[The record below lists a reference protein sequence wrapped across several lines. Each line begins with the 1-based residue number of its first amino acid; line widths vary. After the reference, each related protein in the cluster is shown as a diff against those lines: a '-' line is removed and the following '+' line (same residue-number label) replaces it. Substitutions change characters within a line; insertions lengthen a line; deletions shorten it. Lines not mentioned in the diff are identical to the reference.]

1 MAYGG
6 EGGVMIRMGCRV
18 EVVLT
23 GGLRHFDPTVCILSI
38 IAFFSSI
45 FVYDRVL
52 LMYLLPQFPSSR
64 FFVLLGCLCVFLQ
77 YEKKRL
83 ID

>member
-38 IAFFSSI
+38 IAVFFE
-45 FVYDRVL
+45 Y
-52 LMYLLPQFPSSR
+52 
-64 FFVLLGCLCVFLQ
+64 FLFTTGF
-77 YEKKRL
+77 Y
-83 ID
+83 

>member
-38 IAFFSSI
+38 IAFFFEYFCLRQGFINVFASA
-45 FVYDRVL
+45 V
-52 LMYLLPQFPSSR
+52 PQFP
-64 FFVLLGCLCVFLQ
+64 FFCIAWMSVCVFAV
-77 YEKKRL
+77 
-83 ID
+83 